1 MNCFQGG
8 FQLYIRIAH
17 TVGDAPDFDP
27 PFDDPLIDEVFLEF
41 TVEPV
46 LFSERLT
53 SPIRQ
58 VLSTNGVF
66 GRVEVTV
73 VAFTHC
79 ANGWNGSACEI
90 QCISNI
96 LCIQGRYVRT

>member
-1 MNCFQGG
+1 MASV
-8 FQLYIRIAH
+8 LY
-17 TVGDAPDFDP
+17 
-27 PFDDPLIDEVFLEF
+27 
-41 TVEPV
+41 
-46 LFSERLT
+46 SERLT

-73 VAFTHC
+73 VASTHC

-90 QCISNI
+90 QCVSNI
-96 LCIQGRYVRT
+96 CTQGT